1 MTSCDKTFNS
11 LDNIR
16 YVFGMLK
23 QAEIMAKKADPAL
36 SSLLMM
42 RINATYVVVSF
53 LIGMDHASDLL
64 AGKIIE
70 AAEKIERRESSHIYF
85 VVMPLFMVG
94 QILAYRGDH
103 LKVTRVSN
111 YV

>member
-1 MTSCDKTFNS
+1 MYC
-11 LDNIR
+11 
-16 YVFGMLK
+16 
-23 QAEIMAKKADPAL
+23 E
-36 SSLLMM
+36 
-42 RINATYVVVSF
+42 SF
-53 LIGMDHASDLL
+53 LRKVLIMHQL